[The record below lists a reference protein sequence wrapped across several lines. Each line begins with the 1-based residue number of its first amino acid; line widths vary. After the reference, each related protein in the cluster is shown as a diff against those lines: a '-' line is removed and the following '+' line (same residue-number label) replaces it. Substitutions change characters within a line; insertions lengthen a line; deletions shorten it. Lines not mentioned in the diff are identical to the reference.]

1 MCLSTAEACS
11 NTAEAGTIFPTPDNS
26 ATPECAV
33 KDKNTDN
40 VANSRRSSTLYET
53 SKSKEQSGKEK
64 VKKTFAISA
73 KRGTVKRRKQTK
85 ALIAVIS
92 QPKQSQEF
100 DPGNSLEN
108 ANYSFQSN
116 LFNLNVSG
124 DHVTPFTPVS
134 KLPSGFSNGHIETPS
149 WFQTPVA
156 TGDFPCPA
164 VTPAYLK
171 EALGDSK
178 FFQTTDVADKC
189 IVQMQKG
196 RKRRKTLAKTKAE
209 AVKKKVVIPNEL
221 IHVEVDEAPHS
232 SDDDEYFSS

>member
-53 SKSKEQSGKEK
+53 SKSNEQSGKEK
-64 VKKTFAISA
+64 VKKTFAMST
-73 KRGTVKRRKQTK
+73 KRGTVKRRMQTK
-85 ALIAVIS
+85 AFLAVIS

-116 LFNLNVSG
+116 LFNLRTTG
-124 DHVTPFTPVS
+124 DHATPFTPVS
-134 KLPSGFSNGHIETPS
+134 KLPSGFSKNHIQTPS
-149 WFQTPVA
+149 
-156 TGDFPCPA
+156 
-164 VTPAYLK
+164 
-171 EALGDSK
+171 
-178 FFQTTDVADKC
+178 
-189 IVQMQKG
+189 
-196 RKRRKTLAKTKAE
+196 
-209 AVKKKVVIPNEL
+209 
-221 IHVEVDEAPHS
+221 
-232 SDDDEYFSS
+232 